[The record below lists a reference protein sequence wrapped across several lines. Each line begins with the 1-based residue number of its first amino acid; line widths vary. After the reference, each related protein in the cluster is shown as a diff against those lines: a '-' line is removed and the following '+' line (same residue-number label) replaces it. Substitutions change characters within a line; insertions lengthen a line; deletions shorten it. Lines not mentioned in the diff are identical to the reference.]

1 MARRGGWTTEPGPPL
16 VVGSGNGGL
25 AVELMVV
32 RTVPQDLADPLWEL
46 HERAFTE
53 LQTQAAQAHQLDRCS
68 FESVLDDK
76 RVIKYL
82 VLDDAHDGRPCG
94 ISTLT
99 NNLDAVPLI
108 SPQYYEQRW
117 PDYYRRQLIWYVG
130 FLAVDPDYQRSGA
143 VAQLIS
149 AMCEAAAGTGGI
161 IAADICE
168 YNEATLRL
176 PIAIARL
183 ARNYA
188 PGVTPQRLD
197 AQVYWAFE
205 FPQPA

>member
-1 MARRGGWTTEPGPPL
+1 
-16 VVGSGNGGL
+16 
-25 AVELMVV
+25 VELRVV
-32 RTVPQDLADPLWEL
+32 RTVPQELVDPLWHL
-46 HERAFTE
+46 HELAFDE
-53 LQTQAAQAHQLDRCS
+53 LRTQAAQAHQLDRHG
-68 FESVLDDK
+68 FEAVLDDK
-76 RVIKYL
+76 RVAKYL
-82 VLDDAHDGRPCG
+82 VLDDAAGGRPCG

-99 NNLDAVPLI
+99 NDLDAVPLI
-108 SPQYYEQRW
+108 SPEYYQQRW
-117 PDYYRRQLIWYVG
+117 PEYYRKQLIWYVG
-130 FLAVDPDYQRSGA
+130 FLAVHPDYQRSGA

-161 IAADICE
+161 VAADICE
-168 YNEATLRL
+168 FNEATLRL